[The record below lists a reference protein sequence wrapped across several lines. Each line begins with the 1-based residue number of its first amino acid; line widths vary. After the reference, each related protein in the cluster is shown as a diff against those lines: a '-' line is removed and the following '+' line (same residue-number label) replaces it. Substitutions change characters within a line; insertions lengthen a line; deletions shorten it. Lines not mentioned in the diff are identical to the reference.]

1 MTEPSP
7 SPDFG
12 PRGYLPERASKRA
25 RKIVLRAP
33 LGLQW
38 IVAAVAFG
46 VLVLVAGL
54 VWLNA
59 GGPPGPPFV
68 AAGSLPDAGGPTVTR
83 LAPADAWLV
92 TGTGPALA
100 VPMDQ
105 VEGLAWCEASGRL
118 ESADGRVWTATGRG
132 LGTDSLRTHPVVVH
146 DGTAYVD
153 PTTVR
158 EGARPAEDAAAPA
171 C

>member
-7 SPDFG
+7 TPDFG

-46 VLVLVAGL
+46 VIVLAAGL
-54 VWLNA
+54 VWLTA

-68 AAGSLPDAGGPTVTR
+68 AAGPVTVTSPTVTH
-83 LAPADAWLV
+83 LDEVDAWLV
-92 TGTGPALA
+92 TGAGPALA
-100 VPMDQ
+100 IAGEQ
-105 VEGLAWCEASGRL
+105 VDDLTWCEASRRL

-132 LGTDSLRTHPVVVH
+132 LGTPSLATHPLVVH
-146 DGTAYVD
+146 EGTAYVD

-158 EGARPAEDAAAPA
+158 DGTRPAEDAVAPA